1 MSTKKTVLKNFFSL
15 SFSEVISNGL
25 KFVSV
30 IYLARSL
37 GAEGFGKINFATAIL
52 AYFMLLVNLG
62 LNTYGIREIARDKEG
77 MKKYIN
83 NILTIKL
90 LSSVFVFLLVV
101 VFVYFLPK
109 PPEIKKLILFFGF
122 SLFTFSF
129 TIDWVF
135 MGIQRMEYIALAH
148 ITQNLLYVAS
158 IVSLIKMPDQ
168 VLSVPFLQVGSAL
181 VAVLILMTVFVK
193 KYGSFH
199 LDFDFNFW
207 KHILRQSFPMALS
220 VIAIQIY
227 LNFDTV
233 MLGFMKSDGDVG
245 WYNAAYKVIIA
256 LLLIGSIYYNTIFP
270 VMSDLYKKSVEKL
283 KHLMQFTLSLMIL
296 VIVPMLILGTIF
308 AAQII
313 GLIYGDGYQES
324 VVVFQILLWS
334 VAAVLLNGLFG
345 RCLLGCDRQKYY
357 LLCVSAGTLVNL
369 ILNFI
374 LIPPLGIKG
383 AAMATV
389 AAETTV
395 LVTFYFGTRRIVM
408 LSPREFFSFSLF
420 RRDAKEVWNLIKH
433 R

>member
-1 MSTKKTVLKNFFSL
+1 M
-15 SFSEVISNGL
+15 SFSEVISCGL

-30 IYLARSL
+30 IYLARIL
-37 GAEGFGKINFATAIL
+37 GAEGFGKINFATATL

-62 LNTYGIREIARDKEG
+62 LNTYGIREIARDKER

-90 LSSVFVFLLVV
+90 LSSVFAFLLVAI
-101 VFVYFLPK
+101 FVYFLPK
-109 PPEIKKLILFFGF
+109 PLEIKKLILFFGF

-135 MGIQRMEYIALAH
+135 MGIQRMQYIALAR
-148 ITQNLLYVAS
+148 ITQNLIYVTL
-158 IVSLIKMPDQ
+158 IVTLVKIPDQ
-168 VLSVPFLQVGSAL
+168 ILSIPLVQVGSAL
-181 VAVLILMTVFVK
+181 VAVLILMTVFVR
-193 KYGSFH
+193 KYGSFK
-199 LDFDFNFW
+199 LDFDFSFW
-207 KHILRQSFPMALS
+207 KEILSQSFPMALS
-220 VIAIQIY
+220 LIAIQIY

-245 WYNAAYKVIIA
+245 WYNAAYKVIGV
-256 LLLIGSIYYNTIFP
+256 LLLGGCIYYNAIFP
-270 VMSDLYKKSVEKL
+270 VISNLYKKSLEKL

-296 VIVPMLILGTIF
+296 IIAPMLVLGTIF

-313 GLIYGDGYQES
+313 GLIFGDGYQES
-324 VVVFQILLWS
+324 AVVFQILLWS

-345 RCLLGCDRQKYY
+345 RCLLGCDRQKYH
-357 LLCVSAGTLVNL
+357 LVCVSAGTLVNL
-369 ILNFI
+369 ILNFL

-383 AAMATV
+383 AAIATV
-389 AAETTV
+389 AAEIMV
-395 LVTFYFGTRRIVM
+395 LFMFYFGTRRIVM

-420 RRDAKEVWNLIKH
+420 RQDAKEVWNLIKH

>member
-15 SFSEVISNGL
+15 SFSEVVSNGL

-62 LNTYGIREIARDKEG
+62 LDTYGIREIARDKER

-90 LSSVFVFLLVV
+90 LSSVFAFLLVM

-129 TIDWVF
+129 TLDWVF
-135 MGIQRMEYIALAH
+135 MGIQKMEYIALAR
-148 ITQNLLYVAS
+148 IAQNSIYLAL

-168 VLSVPFLQVGSAL
+168 ILSIPFVQVGSAL
-181 VAVLILMTVFVK
+181 VSILILITVFTR
-193 KYGSFH
+193 KYGSFK
-199 LDFDFNFW
+199 LDFDFGFW
-207 KHILRQSFPMALS
+207 RHILSQSFPMALS
-220 VIAIQIY
+220 IISIQIY

-233 MLGFMKSDGDVG
+233 LLGFMKSAGEVG
-245 WYNAAYKVIIA
+245 WYSAAYKIIIV
-256 LLLIGSIYYNTIFP
+256 LLLAGGIYYNTIFP
-270 VMSDLYKKSVEKL
+270 VISNLYKKSVEKL

-296 VIVPMLILGTIF
+296 VIVPMLIIGTIF
-308 AAQII
+308 AAHII

-324 VVVFQILLWS
+324 VVVFQILLWN

-345 RCLLGCDRQKYY
+345 RCLLGCDRQKYH
-357 LLCVSAGTLVNL
+357 LVCVSTGGLVNL

-374 LIPPLGIKG
+374 LIPTLGIKG
-383 AAMATV
+383 AAIATV

-395 LVTFYFGTRRIVM
+395 LFMFYFGSRKIVM
-408 LSPREFFSFSLF
+408 LSPKDFFSFSLF
-420 RRDAKEVWNLIKH
+420 RQEAKEVWNLIKH

>member
-1 MSTKKTVLKNFFSL
+1 MSIKKTILKNFFSL
-15 SFSEVISNGL
+15 SFSEVISCGL

-30 IYLARSL
+30 IYLARIL
-37 GAEGFGKINFATAIL
+37 GAEGFGKINFATATL

-62 LNTYGIREIARDKEG
+62 LNTYGIREIARDKER

-90 LSSVFVFLLVV
+90 LSSVFAFLLVAI
-101 VFVYFLPK
+101 FVYFLPK
-109 PPEIKKLILFFGF
+109 PLEIKKLILFFGF

-135 MGIQRMEYIALAH
+135 MGIQRMQYIALAR
-148 ITQNLLYVAS
+148 ITQNLIYVTL
-158 IVSLIKMPDQ
+158 IVTLVKIPDQ
-168 VLSVPFLQVGSAL
+168 ILSIPLVQVGSAL
-181 VAVLILMTVFVK
+181 VAVLILMTVFVR
-193 KYGSFH
+193 KYGSFK
-199 LDFDFNFW
+199 LDFDFSFW
-207 KHILRQSFPMALS
+207 KEILSQSFPMALS
-220 VIAIQIY
+220 LIAIQIY

-245 WYNAAYKVIIA
+245 WYNAAYKVIGV
-256 LLLIGSIYYNTIFP
+256 LLLGGCIYYNAIFP
-270 VMSDLYKKSVEKL
+270 VISNLYKKSLEKL

-296 VIVPMLILGTIF
+296 IIAPMLVLGTIF

-313 GLIYGDGYQES
+313 GLIFGDGYQES
-324 VVVFQILLWS
+324 AVVFQILLWS

-345 RCLLGCDRQKYY
+345 RCLLGCDRQKYH
-357 LLCVSAGTLVNL
+357 LVCVSAGTLVNL
-369 ILNFI
+369 ILNFL

-383 AAMATV
+383 AAIATV
-389 AAETTV
+389 AAEIMV
-395 LVTFYFGTRRIVM
+395 LFMFYFGTRRIVM

-420 RRDAKEVWNLIKH
+420 RQDAKEVWNLIKH

>member
-1 MSTKKTVLKNFFSL
+1 MSIKKIILKNFFSL

-37 GAEGFGKINFATAIL
+37 GAQGFGKINFATAIL

-62 LNTYGIREIARDKEG
+62 LDTYGIREIARDKER

-83 NILTIKL
+83 NILTIKF
-90 LSSVFVFLLVV
+90 LSSVFAFLLVA

-109 PPEIKKLILFFGF
+109 PPETKKLILFFGF

-135 MGIQRMEYIALAH
+135 MGIQEMKYIALAH
-148 ITQNLLYVAS
+148 ITQNLLYVAL
-158 IVSLIKMPDQ
+158 IVSLVKMPAQ
-168 VLSVPFLQVGSAL
+168 ILSIPFLQVGSAL
-181 VAVLILMTVFVK
+181 VAILILMTVFVR
-193 KYGSFH
+193 KYGSFK
-199 LDFDFNFW
+199 LDFNFGFW
-207 KHILRQSFPMALS
+207 KHILSQAFPMALS
-220 VIAIQIY
+220 IIAIQIY

-233 MLGFMKSDGDVG
+233 MLGFMKSEGEVG
-245 WYNAAYKVIIA
+245 WYNAAYKVISV
-256 LLLIGSIYYNTIFP
+256 LLLGGCIYYNTIFP
-270 VMSDLYKKSVEKL
+270 VMSNLYKKSLEKL

-296 VIVPMLILGTIF
+296 VIVPMLFLGTLF

-324 VVVFQILLWS
+324 AVVFQILLWS

-345 RCLLGCDRQKYY
+345 RCLLGCDRQKYH

-369 ILNFI
+369 ILNFL

-383 AAMATV
+383 AAIATV
-389 AAETTV
+389 VAETTV
-395 LVTFYFGTRRIVM
+395 LFTFYLGTRKIV
-408 LSPREFFSFSLF
+408 LLAPKDFISISLF

-433 R
+433 G

>member
-1 MSTKKTVLKNFFSL
+1 MSIKKTILKNFFSL
-15 SFSEVISNGL
+15 SFSEVISCGL

-30 IYLARSL
+30 IYLARIL
-37 GAEGFGKINFATAIL
+37 GAEGFGKINFATATL

-62 LNTYGIREIARDKEG
+62 LNTYGIREIARDKER

-90 LSSVFVFLLVV
+90 LSSVFAFLLVAI
-101 VFVYFLPK
+101 FVYFLPK
-109 PPEIKKLILFFGF
+109 PLEIKKLILFFGF

-135 MGIQRMEYIALAH
+135 MGIQRMQYIALAR
-148 ITQNLLYVAS
+148 ITQNLIYVTL
-158 IVSLIKMPDQ
+158 IVTLVKIPDQ
-168 VLSVPFLQVGSAL
+168 ILSIPLVQVGSAL
-181 VAVLILMTVFVK
+181 VAVLILMTVFVR
-193 KYGSFH
+193 KYGSFK
-199 LDFDFNFW
+199 LDFDFSFW
-207 KHILRQSFPMALS
+207 KEILSQSFPMALS
-220 VIAIQIY
+220 LIAIQIY

-245 WYNAAYKVIIA
+245 WYNAAYKVIGV
-256 LLLIGSIYYNTIFP
+256 LLLGGCIYYNAIFP
-270 VMSDLYKKSVEKL
+270 VISNLYKKSLEKL

-296 VIVPMLILGTIF
+296 IIAPMLVLGTIF

-313 GLIYGDGYQES
+313 GLIFGDGYQES

-345 RCLLGCDRQKYY
+345 GCLLGCDRQKYH
-357 LLCVSAGTLVNL
+357 LVCVSVGALMNL
-369 ILNFI
+369 ILNFL
-374 LIPPLGIKG
+374 LIPPFGIKG
-383 AAMATV
+383 AAIATV

-395 LVTFYFGTRRIVM
+395 LFMFYFGTRKIVM
-408 LSPREFFSFSLF
+408 LSPREFFSLSLF
-420 RRDAKEVWNLIKH
+420 QQGAKEVWNLIKH

>member
-1 MSTKKTVLKNFFSL
+1 MSIKKTVLKNFFSL

-30 IYLARSL
+30 IYLARIL
-37 GAEGFGKINFATAIL
+37 GAEGFGKINFATATL

-62 LNTYGIREIARDKEG
+62 LHTYGIREIARDKER

-90 LSSVFVFLLVV
+90 LSSVFAFLLVA

-109 PPEIKKLILFFGF
+109 PAEIKKLILFFGF

-135 MGIQRMEYIALAH
+135 MGIQEMEYIALAR
-148 ITQNLLYVAS
+148 IAQNFIYVAL
-158 IVSLIKMPDQ
+158 IVSLVKMPDQ
-168 VLSVPFLQVGSAL
+168 ILSVPFLHLGSAL
-181 VAVLILMTVFVK
+181 VAVLILMTVFVRK
-193 KYGSFH
+193 HGSFQ
-199 LDFDFNFW
+199 LDFDLSFW
-207 KHILRQSFPMALS
+207 KHILSQAFPMALS
-220 VIAIQIY
+220 IIAIQIY

-233 MLGFMKSDGDVG
+233 MLGFMKSEGEVG
-245 WYNAAYKVIIA
+245 WYSAAYKVIII
-256 LLLIGSIYYNTIFP
+256 LLLAGGIYYNTIFP
-270 VMSDLYKKSVEKL
+270 VISNLYKKSVEKL

-296 VIVPMLILGTIF
+296 AIVPMLVIGTIF

-313 GLIYGDGYQES
+313 GLIFGDGYQES
-324 VVVFQILLWS
+324 VVVFRILLWN
-334 VAAVLLNGLFG
+334 VAAVLLNSLFG
-345 RCLLGCDRQKYY
+345 RCLLGCNRQKYH
-357 LLCVSAGTLVNL
+357 LACVSGGGLVNL

-383 AAMATV
+383 AAIATV

-395 LVTFYFGTRRIVM
+395 LFMFYFGTKKIVM
-408 LSPREFFSFSLF
+408 LSPKDFFSFTLF
-420 RRDAKEVWNLIKH
+420 QQGAKEVWNLIKH